1 MTLIRNAYLL
11 IFLLLTNI
19 PLLRARDVFFDQEY
33 GNSGNIALKIQKAI
47 DEAAEGDTLIFESQS
62 YNFDGITNILIN
74 KPITFQGKIP
84 ERVLDP
90 DIVGASGVK
99 TTFSNTASF
108 EIRSSDVGFIN
119 IALEKKNLGDD
130 VYDILIDARHTT
142 YLSENPIIVEQLN
155 YTGIIF
161 KNVILNG
168 GAYSIHTGNGIGV
181 EMVNLSIINYRRT
194 GYWAN
199 RQGRIN
205 SAPKVMMINCE
216 IIPDSLIGFDDR
228 AISLD
233 AGNSE
238 YPIIWNFSNTV
249 FKNCRIQNTGIALSR
264 IENVIIDSCTFN
276 DNFGAVDLVHIEEFS
291 NNILV
296 SNNIFNCNVEDIN
309 KKSRIVQLDREL
321 QISSDI
327 EFIDNTINGVYNFFI
342 SAYAPNNITVKGNNF
357 IAAKAVND
365 NAIDLTYYE
374 ARDREP
380 IPFELVSKSIKIE
393 NNLGLNLDQNKGVK
407 LAVSRDDMETR
418 IEGVPPALQTI
429 DYLNPAPA
437 VLPNGIYTI
446 ENKED
451 GKKLIA
457 SGEGLTTAD
466 ITGIETQWEITFNP
480 PFTYHIKSVATGDY
494 LETHLGYTE
503 FDIINDLPQNIFP
516 FLYDSTASLPF
527 WSIIRSGEDFKIFP
541 GGNEK
546 QSILSSDDSILR
558 LIHAVGIYKNYV
570 RYKIPIKD
578 SAKWKI
584 KKVSE
589 EEVDEVPIGK
599 TIWLRTERSDQE
611 YVSAVERVSNSPLRA
626 TSDGIGLSEQFEVED
641 AGNGKVYLKS
651 LMNNKY
657 VQVNYDSNS
666 ELQAKSISKLGWE
679 TFTWNSLGKGK
690 VAFKAFD
697 GKYVRAQLSLNS
709 KQLSAISDIGDR
721 GWDVFRWGIV
731 NEIGESRISINTEDS
746 TLRVYPNPVNL
757 SQRIT
762 IEGSQQD
769 DIVRVYDVLGS
780 LLFEQLVDRKSQIS
794 LTKLTKK
801 GIYHL
806 KIKSKSIRIMVH

>member
-1 MTLIRNAYLL
+1 MILIRNFYFL
-11 IFLLLTNI
+11 IFLLLLKVS
-19 PLLRARDVFFDQEY
+19 PMEARDIFFDQEY
-33 GNSGNIALKIQKAI
+33 GNNGNIALKIQIAI

-62 YNFDGITNILIN
+62 YNLDGITNVLIN
-74 KPITFQGKIP
+74 KPITFQGKI
-84 ERVLDP
+84 LIGSFDP
-90 DIVGASGVK
+90 DKIGASGIK
-99 TTFSNTASF
+99 TNFSNTASF
-108 EIRSSDVGFIN
+108 AIRSNDVEFIN
-119 IALEKKNLGDD
+119 ISLEKKDLGNN

-142 YLSENPIIVEQLN
+142 YLAENPINVEQLN

-161 KNVILNG
+161 SNVILNG
-168 GAYSIHTGNGIGV
+168 GAYGMHTGNGIGV
-181 EMVNLSIINYRRT
+181 KMTNLSIINYRRT

-238 YPIIWNFSNTV
+238 YPVIWNFSKTT
-249 FKNCRIQNTGIALSR
+249 FRNCLIQNSGIALSR

-291 NNILV
+291 NDILV

-309 KKSRIVQLDREL
+309 QKSRIVQLDREL

-342 SAYAPNNITVKGNNF
+342 SAYAPNNITIKGNNF
-357 IAAKAVND
+357 IAAEAVNN
-365 NAIDLTYYE
+365 NAVDLTFYE

-393 NNLGLNLDQNKGVK
+393 NNPGLNLAQNKGIK
-407 LAVSRDDMETR
+407 MDVSEEDTETI
-418 IEGVPPALQTI
+418 IEGVPPALQRI
-429 DYLNPAPA
+429 NYINPAPA
-437 VLPNGIYTI
+437 ILPDGIYTI

-457 SGEGLTTAD
+457 SGEGLSTEDTTGLE
-466 ITGIETQWEITFNP
+466 IQWEITFNP
-480 PFTYHIKSVATGDY
+480 PYTYHIKSVSTGDY

-527 WSIIRSGEDFKIFP
+527 WSIIKSGEDFEIFP

-546 QSILSSDDSILR
+546 QSILSSDDSIVR
-558 LIHAVGIYKNYV
+558 LIHAVGIDENYV
-570 RYKIPIKD
+570 RFKIPIKD

-584 KKVSE
+584 KLVSE
-589 EEVDEVPIGK
+589 EEVDEAPIGK
-599 TIWLRTERSDQE
+599 TIWLRTDRSDLE
-611 YVSAVERVSNSPLRA
+611 YVSAVESLPNAPLRA
-626 TSDGIGLSEQFEVED
+626 SADEIGLSEQFKVED

-657 VQVNYDSNS
+657 VQVNYDNNS

-679 TFTWNSLGKGK
+679 TFIWESLGEGK
-690 VAFKAFD
+690 VVFKAFD
-697 GKYVRAQLSLNS
+697 DKYVRAQLSLDS

-721 GWDVFRWGIV
+721 GWDLFRWGIV
-731 NEIGESRISINTEDS
+731 NEIEESIKSINNIDS
-746 TLRVYPNPVNL
+746 TLRAYPNPVKL
-757 SQRIT
+757 SEKIT
-762 IEGSQQD
+762 IEGSRQD
-769 DIVRVYDVLGS
+769 DIVRVYDVLGN

-794 LTKLTKK
+794 LNKLTKK
-801 GIYHL
+801 GIYYL
-806 KIKSKSIRIMVH
+806 KIESKSIRIMVH